1 MLELLQRYAEL
12 APEEIRLVPRS
23 DQLMMIDSPAIAPI
37 LITIDPSDAQ
47 QESMVDIAVLG
58 IVQWGLARRED
69 LSFTAKFH
77 HHMMNRSEEWAKPF
91 DFWITSDTD
100 ALVKFGNSGDRLGEV
115 ALTAY
120 VAYLEALT
128 ND

>member
-1 MLELLQRYAEL
+1 MIELLQRYAAL
-12 APEEIRLVPRS
+12 APEEIRLVPRGTHV
-23 DQLMMIDSPAIAPI
+23 MILWSPAI
-37 LITIDPSDAQ
+37 DPVVVNVAVGNP

-58 IVQWGLARRED
+58 IVQWGLSRRED

-100 ALVKFGNSGDRLGEV
+100 ALVNFGNSGDLLGEV

-120 VAYLEALT
+120 VAYLESLT